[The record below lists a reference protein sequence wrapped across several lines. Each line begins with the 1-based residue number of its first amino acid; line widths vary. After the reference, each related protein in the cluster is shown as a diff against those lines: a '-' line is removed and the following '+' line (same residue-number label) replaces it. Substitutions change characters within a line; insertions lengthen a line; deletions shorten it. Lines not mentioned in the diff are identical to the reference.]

1 MSGAFNY
8 PREEHHVV
16 LNVDDVVEVSW
27 WSTFAD
33 TLVVNCYEAG
43 DIKGQLESES
53 QIGLPQHCSSTN
65 EERRLYHRNCRERNR
80 AMVASLSL

>member
-43 DIKGQLESES
+43 DINGQLESES
-53 QIGLPQHCSSTN
+53 HIDLPQHCSSTN
-65 EERRLYHRNCRERNR
+65 KEQRLQHRNLRERNR